1 MPSGQGLQSP
11 AAPNSGP
18 GQILW
23 LASLLCVGVSSMM
36 GSVNYITTIINLR
49 APGMTLYRMPM
60 TVWALFITAILQAF
74 ALPVLT
80 VALILQLLDKTA
92 GTNFFQPSGSTF
104 GNWDTTPGGGQ
115 PLLWQ
120 HLFWFYSHPA
130 VYIMIL
136 PAMGMV
142 SDIIC
147 TFARRPLFG
156 YKAMILSIAS
166 IAGLGFIVWGHHM
179 FNSGMD
185 PRLGTAFMLA
195 TMMIALPSA
204 VKVFNWLGTIYKGN
218 LHLTAPMLFALAF
231 VSLFIIGGLSG
242 IFMAATPVDIFIHDT
257 YFIVAHIHYVLFTSS
272 LFGIFAAIYYWFP
285 KMFGRH
291 DERRAG
297 QGALRALVRG
307 RQLHV
312 LSDAHSR
319 HGRASPPHC
328 RHHRDGVRK
337 QSAAVESI
345 HHHQRPGA
353 GGGAADLHRQFLLEP
368 VPRQTVRQ
376 QSVEQQHAGM
386 DDDLARTARQ
396 LRGDAGGLS
405 LAVRLSARWRDRSR
419 TTRRRRRESRRRGSA
434 CNSID
439 AACGL
444 ALRLYERALSR
455 KQPTREKMNNVG
467 EQPMPSRWLAWWA
480 WLTVAA
486 VCPLLLLGA
495 HVTTLGV
502 GMADSRAV
510 VSPMRAI
517 YEYLGGEQA
526 LGWKLEHGHRLA
538 GWFAGMCGIGLAIGF
553 WFGGK
558 RQGLRWLGL
567 LGLALIA
574 LQGVLGI
581 YRVQLNSIL
590 GPDLA
595 WIHGCFAQ
603 IVFAVL
609 VCVAS
614 AASSAAQAAC
624 HLATSAKPQAAVWSL
639 ACVALVLGQLI
650 LGGVIRHDPGN
661 LLMAR
666 VHLLTAF
673 VVTAGLLWLA
683 KLAWDE
689 KNVFGWSPWLLLG
702 LLALQIVLGVET
714 GIGWLARY
722 YDSGMGIREGT
733 WHLWIRTGH
742 YFVGSLLFACTAVVA
757 LRARLPARSA
767 SDASAPSLA
776 LRAGEEGGAI

>member
-1 MPSGQGLQSP
+1 MRFIRKYVFSTDHKIIGIQFLFSSLFFLLIGGGLAMLVRIQLAWPHAELPIIRDFFPNNGGRMSESFYNMLFSTHASVMIFFVIIPLLAGGFGNFLIPLMIGARDMAFPFLNMLSYWFMWPAFVLILASFFAAGGGPGAGWTSYPTLSSTAMPSGQGLQSP

-285 KMFGRH
+285 KMFGRLMSDGLGRVH
-291 DERRAG
+291 FALSFVAANCTFFPMHILGMAG
-297 QGALRALVRG
+297 
-307 RQLHV
+307 H
-312 LSDAHSR
+312 
-319 HGRASPPHC
+319 
-328 RHHRDGVRK
+328 
-337 QSAAVESI
+337 
-345 HHHQRPGA
+345 
-353 GGGAADLHRQFLLEP
+353 
-368 VPRQTVRQ
+368 
-376 QSVEQQHAGM
+376 
-386 DDDLARTARQ
+386 
-396 LRGDAGGLS
+396 
-405 LAVRLSARWRDRSR
+405 
-419 TTRRRRRESRRRGSA
+419 RRRIADTTATVFE
-434 CNSID
+434 
-439 AACGL
+439 
-444 ALRLYERALSR
+444 
-455 KQPTREKMNNVG
+455 NN
-467 EQPMPSRWLAWWA
+467 L
-480 WLTVAA
+480 L
-486 VCPLLLLGA
+486 PLNQFI
-495 HVTTLGV
+495 TI
-502 GMADSRAV
+502 S
-510 VSPMRAI
+510 
-517 YEYLGGEQA
+517 
-526 LGWKLEHGHRLA
+526 
-538 GWFAGMCGIGLAIGF
+538 
-553 WFGGK
+553 
-558 RQGLRWLGL
+558 
-567 LGLALIA
+567 
-574 LQGVLGI
+574 
-581 YRVQLNSIL
+581 
-590 GPDLA
+590 
-595 WIHGCFAQ
+595 
-603 IVFAVL
+603 
-609 VCVAS
+609 
-614 AASSAAQAAC
+614 
-624 HLATSAKPQAAVWSL
+624 
-639 ACVALVLGQLI
+639 ALVLGAVQLI
-650 LGGVIRHDPGN
+650 FIVNFFWSLFRGKRCGN
-661 LLMAR
+661 NPWNSNTLEWMTTSPAPHGNFEAVPVVYRWPYDYGQVEGQVEDNAPQTAR
-666 VHLLTAF
+666 VA
-673 VVTAGLLWLA
+673 
-683 KLAWDE
+683 
-689 KNVFGWSPWLLLG
+689 PP
-702 LLALQIVLGVET
+702 
-714 GIGWLARY
+714 GI
-722 YDSGMGIREGT
+722 SVQQ
-733 WHLWIRTGH
+733 H
-742 YFVGSLLFACTAVVA
+742 
-757 LRARLPARSA
+757 
-767 SDASAPSLA
+767 
-776 LRAGEEGGAI
+776 